1 MYLYWKTNARNKP
14 GIIFGTF
21 MIVLWTGR
29 LLIEFVKV
37 GQTER
42 DNVMALN
49 TGQMLSIPFIIAG
62 FVILYLGIK
71 SKPKEETMP
80 IEFLDSKDN

>member
-62 FVILYLGIK
+62 IVILYLGIK
-71 SKPKEETMP
+71 SKPTDEITAIDSSET
-80 IEFLDSKDN
+80 NH

>member
-1 MYLYWKTNARNKP
+1 
-14 GIIFGTF
+14 

-42 DNVMALN
+42 DNFMALN

-71 SKPKEETMP
+71 SKPKEETVLS
-80 IEFLDSKDN
+80 ESTDSTGN